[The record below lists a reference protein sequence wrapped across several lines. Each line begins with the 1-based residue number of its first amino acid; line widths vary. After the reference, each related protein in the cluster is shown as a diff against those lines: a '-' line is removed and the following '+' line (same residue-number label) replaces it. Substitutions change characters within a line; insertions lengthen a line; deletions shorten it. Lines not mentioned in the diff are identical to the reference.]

1 MREYKLPSGIIG
13 RHRRL
18 VLATEYVEFENL
30 ESGGTLTRWNKNDI
44 VDFRYGTGDI
54 HWYKYVIGKEYSVTL
69 KDAAGHQLK
78 ILLENFFNLHKGVKE
93 LYTDIVNEIWT
104 LYHNDVCERLVERF
118 HKKEEINIQGIKL
131 LPKGVQL
138 KDNTVLPWERVG
150 VNEYNTYFTVYDD
163 DNPVIHSR
171 INFNEFGTETLWCT
185 LRTLL
190 KEQREKAA
198 KELLNSK

>member
-1 MREYKLPSGIIG
+1 MREYKIPTGIIG

-18 VLATEYVEFENL
+18 VLTAEYVEFESLNPAGK
-30 ESGGTLTRWNKNDI
+30 SARFKKNDI
-44 VDFRYGTGDI
+44 VDFKYGTDDI
-54 HWYKYVIGKEYSVTL
+54 HWYKYIIGKEYAVTL
-69 KDAAGHQLK
+69 QDAAGHQLK
-78 ILLENFFNLHKGVKE
+78 IVLENFFNFHKGFQE
-93 LYTDIVNEIWT
+93 LYTDIVNDIWT
-104 LYHNDVCERLVERF
+104 LYHNDLVERIVGRF
-118 HKKEEINIQGIKL
+118 HAKEEIKIQGIKL

-138 KDNTVLPWERVG
+138 RDDTFLPWDRVG

-190 KEQREKAA
+190 KEHREKASR
-198 KELLNSK
+198 ELLNK